1 MDWLLFSLWAAS
13 SVPPPAFDIFAS
25 CITSFPLIPLFLFW
39 LSLVLFCH
47 CLWSSS
53 VWHSSYPVLLSR
65 RSFLVLCESWCM
77 RAAPSNWPLDVVSV
91 EIWCL
96 AFEWNGRKDA
106 VVAHL
111 NHCCWNRI
119 TVTTAI
125 SSDVVSQKE
134 SLKSFKGCYCSDLVI
149 QSASGCQEFYVGNVN
164 WF

>member
-1 MDWLLFSLWAAS
+1 MRTDLFSLWAAS
-13 SVPPPAFDIFAS
+13 SVPPPTFDIFAS
-25 CITSFPLIPLFLFW
+25 CITSFPLITLFLFW

-47 CLWSSS
+47 CLCSSS

-65 RSFLVLCESWCM
+65 RSFLVLCESC
-77 RAAPSNWPLDVVSV
+77 PVKLTLDVVSV
-91 EIWCL
+91 EIWWL

-106 VVAHL
+106 VVVRL

-125 SSDVVSQKE
+125 SSDAVSQKE
-134 SLKSFKGCYCSDLVI
+134 SLKSCKGCYCSDLVLR
-149 QSASGCQEFYVGNVN
+149 SASGCQECYVGNVN